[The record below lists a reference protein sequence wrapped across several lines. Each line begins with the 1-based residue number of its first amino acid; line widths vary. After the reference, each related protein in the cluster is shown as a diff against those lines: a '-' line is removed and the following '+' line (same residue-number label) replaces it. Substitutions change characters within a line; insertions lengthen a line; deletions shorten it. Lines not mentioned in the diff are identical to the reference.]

1 MYTDIILHVDIRI
14 AICRLILPK
23 LKYNFGKKTFIFSGV
38 EVLNELP
45 DKVTKAEKVRYPN

>member
-1 MYTDIILHVDIRI
+1 MYIDIIYTRYKD
-14 AICRLILPK
+14 RLILPK

>member
-1 MYTDIILHVDIRI
+1 MYTDIILDIRI

-45 DKVTKAEKVRYPN
+45 DKVTKAENVR